1 MQIAC
6 TLLLAVAIA
15 IARPNDFYD
24 PPQPQKI
31 KSDPLPRVSYQVKFR
46 QARAAV
52 GPQDIKSALQTQ
64 QAYKKAQNTQ
74 NTQSN
79 NNQGSQSNPS
89 NNSDSLFH
97 YVPFY

>member
-74 NTQSN
+74 SN
-79 NNQGSQSNPS
+79 NNQGSQRNQS
-89 NNSDSLFH
+89 NNSDSLYKF
-97 YVPFY
+97 VPFY

>member
-15 IARPNDFYD
+15 IARP
-24 PPQPQKI
+24 
-31 KSDPLPRVSYQVKFR
+31 QVKSR

-74 NTQSN
+74 NIQSN
-79 NNQGSQSNPS
+79 YNQGSQRNQS
-89 NNSDSLFH
+89 NNSDSLYKF
-97 YVPFY
+97 VPFY